1 MRVLLDECLPKQ
13 LRHDLPGHYVA
24 TVADMR
30 WRGIKNGA
38 LLRLAEAEFDVIV
51 TVDRNMQHQQNLS
64 GLNLGMVIMVAQSNR
79 LATLRPLMP
88 QVLVALASISP
99 GDLVRIRG

>member
-13 LRHDLPGHYVA
+13 LRRDLPGHQVA

-38 LLRLAEAEFDVIV
+38 LLRLAETEFDVIV
-51 TVDRNMQHQQNLS
+51 TVDRNMQHQQNVS
-64 GLNLGMVIMVAQSNR
+64 GLQLGMVILVAPSNR
-79 LATLRPLMP
+79 LATLQPLIP
-88 QVLVALASISP
+88 QVLAALASISP
-99 GDLVRIRG
+99 GDPVRVGG